1 MEGALHMALTA
12 GTENVFGRTNILLL
26 RATPGPCEGTCS
38 VWRVSLLLG
47 PLDRRR
53 AELKEDLELRKEPQ
67 Q

>member
-1 MEGALHMALTA
+1 MALINRA
-12 GTENVFGRTNILLL
+12 ENVLRKINIFLL
-26 RATPGPCEGTCS
+26 RASPGPWEGTCC
-38 VWRVSLLLG
+38 VWRVSLLSG